1 MLSRKPGRK
10 VNSPHAVI
18 PGSGGVTYMEL
29 VPDLYLE
36 EMKKEQVTL
45 SYSFTIVYV
54 FCFELMKIAKFLQR
68 LLADPREAR
77 GCPRNTL
84 LIILLLN

>member
-1 MLSRKPGRK
+1 MLSRKAGRK

-29 VPDLYLE
+29 VPELYLE
-36 EMKKEQVTL
+36 EMKKDQVTL
-45 SYSFTIVYV
+45 SYSFTIFYV

-68 LLADPREAR
+68 LLARIAM

-84 LIILLLN
+84 LINLLLN